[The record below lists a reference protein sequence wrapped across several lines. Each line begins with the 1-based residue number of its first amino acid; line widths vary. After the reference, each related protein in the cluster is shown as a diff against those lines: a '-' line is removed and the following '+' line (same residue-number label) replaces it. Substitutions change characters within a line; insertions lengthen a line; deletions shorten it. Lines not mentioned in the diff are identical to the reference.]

1 MIRELE
7 LCLLVALL
15 KIEFEH
21 GYITVFK
28 PGISMYQLLIHY
40 IYTIYPSRQILVP
53 KTSRGRPCPT
63 SPQRPLNILFDHNGD
78 VPICCPEDVLI

>member
-21 GYITVFK
+21 GYIIVFK
-28 PGISMYQLLIHY
+28 LGISMYQ
-40 IYTIYPSRQILVP
+40 P
-53 KTSRGRPCPT
+53 
-63 SPQRPLNILFDHNGD
+63 
-78 VPICCPEDVLI
+78 